1 MENVSGNKDYLNF
14 KNESSLKKL
23 IGDEELLFS
32 DKIIK
37 VNRYGLSQE
46 RNIIITNKA
55 IYNLKKK
62 GNQNIY
68 NIITFYNYSFKKTY
82 SFKYYIRDNS

>member
-1 MENVSGNKDYLNF
+1 MKDEVELDYLNF
-14 KNESSLKKL
+14 KNDQCLSSI
-23 IGDEELLFS
+23 IGDEKLLFS
-32 DKIIK
+32 DKLIK

-62 GNQNIY
+62 SNYLSLY
-68 NIITFYNYSFKKTY
+68 NFIF
-82 SFKYYIRDNS
+82 